1 MNKKSR
7 SEVSDSINHISEK
20 LPAEFIE
27 LLDEDLQQVV
37 GGKNFFDA
45 LNEGIEIKRRA
56 INNTVN
62 GIFQGNVQGKDIVN
76 LLIPTHWHVIRRF
89 F

>member
-7 SEVSDSINHISEK
+7 SEVNDSIKHTSEK
-20 LPAEFIE
+20 LPAEFLE
-27 LLDEDLQQVV
+27 LSDEDLQQVV

-45 LNEGIEIKRRA
+45 LNEGIEIKRKA
-56 INNTVN
+56 INNTVK
-62 GIFQGNVQGKDIVN
+62 GIFQRNVKGKDVRN
-76 LLIPTHWHVIRRF
+76 LLIPTHWHVIGRF